1 MEDFPSSSEKEV
13 LISSF
18 LEIATGFSSDA
29 AINYLQATNW
39 RLEDAFELFF
49 AGGEPGTAFSDD
61 RARDDGVRPPIPLKR
76 EVLYGP
82 APSLLSQCFDAE
94 SSVWKSEGGESN
106 CSILASLFRPP
117 SCLIYHGS
125 FHDAKVA
132 ASSENRWLLVNL
144 QNMEEFSSHMLNRD
158 TWSNETM
165 VHMIQANFVFWQA
178 NHDTDGGKK
187 VCTYYKLISS
197 PAILVIDP
205 ITGQKMRSWSGMRTA
220 DALLEDLLPFVDG
233 GPKEH
238 HDVLSRKQSVHATEL
253 GLREAASTE
262 GTSAGDR
269 IGADKDIMEASMNAK
284 LEYLH
289 LPEEPK
295 GEKGVTCRV
304 AIRLPD
310 GRRLQRNF
318 LRSDP
323 IKLLWSFCSS
333 GLEEGNMRRFRFV
346 QTTSGG
352 SNSLEYESN
361 LTFEEAGFSNSMI
374 SMVWK

>member
-1 MEDFPSSSEKEV
+1 MEDFPSSSEKQV

-29 AINYLQATNW
+29 AIKYLQATNW

-61 RARDDGVRPPIPLKR
+61 RARDDGVQPPIPLKR

-82 APSLLSQCFDAE
+82 APSLPSQCFDAE

-132 ASSENRWLLVNL
+132 ASSGNRWLLVNL
-144 QNMEEFSSHMLNRD
+144 H
-158 TWSNETM
+158 
-165 VHMIQANFVFWQA
+165 
-178 NHDTDGGKK
+178 GGKK

-238 HDVLSRKQSVHATEL
+238 HDVLSRKQSVQATEL

-269 IGADKDIMEASMNAK
+269 IGADIDIMEASMNAK

-289 LPEEPK
+289 LLEEPK

-333 GLEEGNMRRFRFV
+333 GMEEGNMRRFRFV
-346 QTTSGG
+346 QTTPGG